1 MVQTSQKPEFKIFL
15 GNFEIFN
22 YLENSEGFKQGW
34 DIELKNH
41 TWDFDI
47 QVPGTALLG
56 FA

>member
-1 MVQTSQKPEFKIFL
+1 MVQTSQKPEFKIYL